1 MLRSDPLYL
10 MHRNCVPEDV
20 STPIFACGI
29 LLLRECIVSF
39 FAEVHQAISSE
50 YRRYDKKR
58 FFFFAG
64 DLSERT
70 NIKYALSH
78 AFNSYFIF
86 SNADSV
92 ARCGVKMRAV
102 PTLLAAFLISFILM
116 YFFKAI

>member
-58 FFFFAG
+58 FFFLQAIY
-64 DLSERT
+64 LSEQTLNMPYHMHSTVTLFFRMPT
-70 NIKYALSH
+70 RSL
-78 AFNSYFIF
+78 
-86 SNADSV
+86 
-92 ARCGVKMRAV
+92 GVV
-102 PTLLAAFLISFILM
+102 
-116 YFFKAI
+116 